1 MSMNLKPVI
10 TDAGITALIDAKSRG
25 IMAKITHVAVGDGG
39 TGPYVAS
46 RDMTELKN
54 EIQRSVVEGGELIGS
69 QQNQLYLTATIRD
82 NGDNIPEIY
91 PIYEIGFFLENGV
104 LFAVYASEAE
114 KLAEKITGTDF
125 VLAFDLTLTGTEAE
139 SIIIDRDHP
148 LSMPVARDNML
159 VGSQTVKIHTQAEFD
174 LIFNRGV
181 DTEIAENLTIVLSP
195 IQLPE
200 LSTQDSEDANRAP
213 DTSAGA
219 LGGMGDGVHHTFNGR
234 PAYILKNS
242 ILVKNNVNIIGFNTE
257 DTVVVK
263 GSRDVQIKLIGQ
275 EDSPLSGVHFSGW
288 SFDGRGGIDGL
299 GGTFI
304 GTENGSAIYM
314 ENARL
319 CQLNNKLINHHGSKD
334 GGAIY
339 GSSVT
344 HIEAHHIYHSLAVNG
359 GGVAGC
365 RISSFTVYTC
375 QASKNGSGTWR
386 CHQSQIRLFG
396 CEANE
401 CEDSVVLDQA
411 GGFAL
416 GARVGIGMEPT
427 QHPLTLRKSL
437 NHYPV
442 GITQSQLGG
451 EATMELTTAD
461 ENSEQAT
468 RVLLRGHSN
477 NTDIEFYSGARG
489 QEQQHMV
496 LKGGSG
502 KLGIGTGS
510 PTSKL
515 DVNGDINA
523 SGKLNTGT
531 GFTIAGHKPF
541 IYKRYKNLG
550 DNVTYNTGKK
560 TSEYIASI
568 VGFAATN
575 GDINEKGT
583 VDIIR
588 LYPYD
593 VNGVWYIRADF
604 ATHGNDETWDVDVLF
619 INKNLVEIEA

>member
-10 TDAGITALIDAKSRG
+10 TDAGITALIDAKNRG
-25 IMAKITHVAVGDGG
+25 IRAKITHVGVGDGG
-39 TGPYVAS
+39 DGPYTAS
-46 RDMTELKN
+46 RDMTALKH
-54 EIQRSVVEGGELIGS
+54 EIQRSFVEGGELVGT
-69 QQNQLYLTATIRD
+69 QQNQLYLTSTISD
-82 NGDNIPEIY
+82 EGNDIPDIY

-104 LFAVYASEAE
+104 LFAVYASEE
-114 KLAEKITGTDF
+114 KKLAEKIYGTDF
-125 VLAFDLTLTGTEAE
+125 VLAFDLVLTGTEAE
-139 SIIIDRDHP
+139 SIIIDREHP
-148 LSMPVARDNML
+148 LSMPVARDNLL
-159 VGSQTVKIHTQAEFD
+159 VGKQTVKIHTQAEFD
-174 LIFNRGV
+174 LIFNRGA

-195 IQLPE
+195 VQLPE
-200 LSTQDSEDANRAP
+200 LPALDP
-213 DTSAGA
+213 DDENQVPDLSAGA

-234 PAYILKNS
+234 PAYVLKNS
-242 ILVKNNVNIIGFNTE
+242 IVVKNNVSIIGFNAE

-263 GSRDVQIKLIGQ
+263 GSHEVQIKLLG
-275 EDSPLSGVHFSGW
+275 EAESPLTGVHFSGW
-288 SFDGRGGIDGL
+288 SFDGRGGVDDL
-299 GGTFI
+299 GGDFI
-304 GTENGSAIYM
+304 SANNGAAVYLENV
-314 ENARL
+314 RQ
-319 CQLNNKLINHHGSKD
+319 CQLNNKLVNHQGSRN

-339 GSSVT
+339 GVSAT

-365 RISSFTVYTC
+365 KLSTFTVYAC
-375 QASKNGSGTWR
+375 RASNKGSGTWQ

-401 CEDSVVLDQA
+401 CEDSMVLGQA
-411 GGFAL
+411 GDFAL

-427 QHPLTLRKSL
+427 QHLLTLRKNL
-437 NHYPV
+437 NHYPIS
-442 GITQSQLGG
+442 ITQSQVGG

-461 ENSEQAT
+461 ENSKQAT

-477 NTDIEFYSGARG
+477 TSDIEFYSGARG
-489 QEQQHMV
+489 QEKQQMI
-496 LKGGSG
+496 LKGGTG
-502 KLGIGTGS
+502 KLGVGTGN

-515 DVNGDINA
+515 DVAGDINT

-541 IYKRYKNLG
+541 IYKRYKKLG
-550 DNVTYNTGKK
+550 DSVTYNTGKK
-560 TSEYIASI
+560 TSEYIAAI

-604 ATHGNDETWDVDVLF
+604 ATHGNNETWDVDVLF
-619 INKNLVEIEA
+619 INKNLVEIEL